1 MGLVP
6 YRALAFATAP
16 LVLLDAICLT
26 PALAQAAEIVDP
38 AIIPSNAL
46 PDLADGKRTFQPAY
60 FNDIAPQTAADM
72 VARIPGFNI
81 DDGESVRGFGGAAG
95 NVPKAQR

>member
-46 PDLADGKRTFQPAY
+46 PDLADGKRTF
-60 FNDIAPQTAADM
+60 
-72 VARIPGFNI
+72 
-81 DDGESVRGFGGAAG
+81 
-95 NVPKAQR
+95 